1 VKKLYLP
8 PVLES
13 NARKGYLAP
22 SQEVTYAALV
32 AYASTLARVK
42 GLVFKKPGEKLVG
55 LMLIYYPVD
64 VKCIDSKCMALNPV
78 TQSVIKDHGVIGS
91 LALLFQNP
99 SPIQHYPV
107 YVEVEAGE
115 VVYTADMYDEEYS
128 IPPLKVGE
136 ARFYVP
142 FTAYMF
148 ESETQRLCIEP
159 PITYLAEYPNPS
171 RTLKAFEALRKL
183 AESIP
188 VPREKLLIELAKSS
202 ETLYNPAT
210 LSMIDEGL
218 KKLYE
223 LRVLSAGDVMYIKNL
238 LK

>member
-1 VKKLYLP
+1 M
-8 PVLES
+8 
-13 NARKGYLAP
+13 
-22 SQEVTYAALV
+22 YAALV
-32 AYASTLARVK
+32 VYASTLARVK
-42 GLVFKKPGEKLVG
+42 GLVFKKPGERLVG

-64 VKCIDSKCMALNPV
+64 VKCIVSKCMVLNPV
-78 TQSVIKDHGVIGS
+78 TRSVIKDHGVIGS

-99 SPIQHYPV
+99 SPSQHYSV
-107 YVEVEAGE
+107 YVEIEAGE
-115 VVYTADMYDEEYS
+115 IAYTAEMYDEEYS
-128 IPPLKVGE
+128 IPQLKVGE

-148 ESETQRLCIEP
+148 EGEIQRLCIEP
-159 PITYLAEYPNPS
+159 PISYLAEYPNPPK
-171 RTLKAFEALRKL
+171 TLKAFEALRKL

-188 VPREKLLIELAKSS
+188 IPRENLLIELAKSG

-223 LRVLSAGDVMYIKNL
+223 LKVLTAGDVMYIKNL
-238 LK
+238 FK